1 MAEEICP
8 VAEAAKVLGDKW
20 TLIILRDLLD
30 GPRRFK
36 QLEHSGDGI
45 SPSILAGRLREL
57 EEKGLLTRTSYN
69 EIPPRVVY
77 ELTEKGHD
85 AILVIDVLRE
95 FGNRWLVPA
104 GARAHD

>member
-1 MAEEICP
+1 MSEGICP

-20 TLIILRDLLD
+20 TLIILRDLEH

-36 QLEHSGDGI
+36 ELEHSGEHI
-45 SPSILAGRLREL
+45 SPSILAARLREL

-69 EIPPRVVY
+69 EIPPRVEY

-85 AILVIDVLRE
+85 ALRVIAVLRE
-95 FGNRWLVPA
+95 FGNRWLVA
-104 GARAHD
+104 ASVS